1 MITKSISFTSESKEK
16 MENTN
21 RSAEEEEVQITTT
34 ISQEILEHNISYEPP
49 ELRNDNPV
57 KHDIPVINM
66 QNCNVTIN
74 YHLS

>member
-1 MITKSISFTSESKEK
+1 MITKSISVTSESKET

-21 RSAEEEEVQITTT
+21 RSAEEEVQITTT
-34 ISQEILEHNISYEPP
+34 ISQEALEHNISYEPP
-49 ELRNDNPV
+49 ELRNDNPI